1 MKNFRRNRKRKM
13 KGQIQMATQ
22 PAPVQFGVVADAG
35 TYKEIENTIDAPGR
49 LAAAIAEFKKNRTEA
64 EAELANSL
72 GKDLAVAPLNVENA
86 IEKLKA
92 WKAKDEALAAK
103 IASAEELQLIIQ
115 AQIDELKAT
124 QPEALKVVLRRKL
137 EQLAA
142 EAATVEDKEEV
153 LKKQIDALKA
163 LLEEIEEKPAYS
175 ATARGRK
182 K

>member
-1 MKNFRRNRKRKM
+1 MT
-13 KGQIQMATQ
+13 TQ
-22 PAPVQFGVVADAG
+22 TAPVQFGVVPDAG
-35 TYKEIENTIDAPGR
+35 TDKEIENTIDAPRR
-49 LAAAIAEFKKNRTEA
+49 LAAAIAEFKKKRTDA

-72 GKDLAVAPLNVENA
+72 GKDLSVAPLNVENA

-124 QPEALKVVLRRKL
+124 QPDALRAALRRKL
-137 EQLAA
+137 AQLEA
-142 EAATVEDKEEV
+142 EAAAEEDKEAA

-163 LLEEIEEKPAYS
+163 LLDELEEKPAAAAKYRS
-175 ATARGRK
+175 RK